1 MKIKKIQ
8 FKIINKYDKL
18 VYSEVNNMLEVKLY
32 DLGYCDESEYTRV
45 VCVCRYHDKY
55 VFCYNKKRN
64 GWEIPGGH
72 IESGETWQEAAK
84 REMYEET
91 GATKIEV
98 TPVSVYKISTFALLC
113 FCEILEM
120 EKLPE
125 DYEMSKIMFSDDLPN
140 NLTYPDTFK
149 LYFKT
154 VKEKMNL

>member
-1 MKIKKIQ
+1 
-8 FKIINKYDKL
+8 
-18 VYSEVNNMLEVKLY
+18 MLEVKLY

-45 VCVCRYHDKY
+45 VCVCRYHGKY

-120 EKLPE
+120 EKLSE
-125 DYEMSKIMFSDDLPN
+125 DYEMSKIMFSDDLPD
-140 NLTYPDTFK
+140 NLTYLDTFK

-154 VKEKMNL
+154 VKDKMNL